1 MADEL
6 FAATRR
12 ALLHRIATGQV
23 DGRAPSLVGAVVRDG
38 APVWIAARGEVGGS
52 EPTSDTQYRI
62 GSISKTFVAV
72 LVMRLRD
79 EGRLDLADP
88 LGAHLPG
95 MAVGDL
101 RIAELL
107 AHTSGLASES
117 AGPWWERTPG
127 QAGIAE
133 ALGQQPM
140 RLPAG
145 RQFHYSNPGYGVLG
159 ALVER
164 LRGEPWSV
172 VLQREVLDP
181 LAMTRTTLMPQAPH
195 ARGLA
200 VHPWADAVLPEPA
213 EDARAMAPAGQ
224 LWSTADDLCRWAA
237 FLAAGDDAVLSADTL
252 AEMRRPASLID
263 DDAWTGGYGLGVQLL
278 RTGGRMLSGHT
289 GSMPGFVAT
298 VWVSVEERLAGLA
311 MANATSGPSI
321 GTIAA
326 DLIRIVAEH
335 EPPIPKPWQPAR
347 DADVDPQLLALT
359 GLWYWG
365 ANPFAL
371 YLRADRGLEIKPL
384 TTTGRASRFRAEDDG
399 TWTGLD
405 AYYTGETLRVIR
417 DADGTVTHL
426 DIGTFVLTRGPYD
439 PAGPVPGDVD
449 PDGWRGVQR

>member
-1 MADEL
+1 
-6 FAATRR
+6 
-12 ALLHRIATGQV
+12 
-23 DGRAPSLVGAVVRDG
+23 
-38 APVWIAARGEVGGS
+38 
-52 EPTSDTQYRI
+52 
-62 GSISKTFVAV
+62 
-72 LVMRLRD
+72 
-79 EGRLDLADP
+79 
-88 LGAHLPG
+88 
-95 MAVGDL
+95 
-101 RIAELL
+101 
-107 AHTSGLASES
+107 
-117 AGPWWERTPG
+117 
-127 QAGIAE
+127 
-133 ALGQQPM
+133 
-140 RLPAG
+140 
-145 RQFHYSNPGYGVLG
+145 
-159 ALVER
+159 
-164 LRGEPWSV
+164 
-172 VLQREVLDP
+172 VLDP

-195 ARGLA
+195 ARGWA
-200 VHPWADAVLPEPA
+200 VHPWADVLLPEPA

-237 FLAAGDDAVLSADTL
+237 FLAAGADAVLGADTL
-252 AEMRRPASLID
+252 AEMRRPASPVD
-263 DDAWTGGYGLGVQLL
+263 DDAWTGGYGLGLQLL

-311 MANATSGPSI
+311 MANATSGPMI

-347 DADVDPQLLALT
+347 DADVDPQLLELT

-384 TTTGRASRFRAEDDG
+384 SKTGRASRFRAEHDG

-426 DIGTFVLTRGPYD
+426 DIGTFVFTRGPYD

-449 PDGWRGVQR
+449 PNGWRGVQG

>member
-38 APVWIAARGEVGGS
+38 TPVWIAARGDVDGS

-62 GSISKTFVAV
+62 GSISKMFVAV

-79 EGRLDLADP
+79 EGRLDLADS
-88 LGAHLPG
+88 LGVHLPG
-95 MAVGDL
+95 TAVGDL

-127 QAGIAE
+127 QADIAE

-164 LRGEPWSV
+164 LRGEPWGV

-181 LAMTRTTLMPQAPH
+181 LSMTRTTLMPQAPH
-195 ARGLA
+195 ARGWA
-200 VHPWADAVLPEPA
+200 VHPWADVVLSEPA

-224 LWSTADDLCRWAA
+224 LWSTVDDLCRWAA
-237 FLAAGDDAVLSADTL
+237 FLADRRRRMDGRLRARRATASNRRADAQRAHRVDAGLRRDGLGQRRGTP
-252 AEMRRPASLID
+252 RRP
-263 DDAWTGGYGLGVQLL
+263 
-278 RTGGRMLSGHT
+278 GH
-289 GSMPGFVAT
+289 GQRHVR
-298 VWVSVEERLAGLA
+298 SV
-311 MANATSGPSI
+311 
-321 GTIAA
+321 
-326 DLIRIVAEH
+326 
-335 EPPIPKPWQPAR
+335 
-347 DADVDPQLLALT
+347 
-359 GLWYWG
+359 
-365 ANPFAL
+365 
-371 YLRADRGLEIKPL
+371 DR
-384 TTTGRASRFRAEDDG
+384 
-399 TWTGLD
+399 
-405 AYYTGETLRVIR
+405 
-417 DADGTVTHL
+417 HH
-426 DIGTFVLTRGPYD
+426 RG
-439 PAGPVPGDVD
+439 
-449 PDGWRGVQR
+449 